1 MNREERRAAVKKLT
15 KKGLTKESAI
25 TFVKKMNA
33 ITTNPITAWEG
44 EKVTLDYNR
53 IISYPDWKQMREDYR
68 NWVTEHKNDIFTV
81 EFDPLK
87 KERQTADYNSLV
99 QFAED
104 ETNPKWLF
112 WAGDLIPVE
121 GQTRPDTDK
130 EKLVKEFNEKVDNI
144 LAKMK

>member
-1 MNREERRAAVKKLT
+1 MNREERRTAVKKLT

-25 TFVKKMNA
+25 TFVKRMDS

-99 QFAED
+99 QFVED
-104 ETNPKWLF
+104 ETKPKWLF

-121 GQTRPDTDK
+121 GQTRPISDK
-130 EKLVKEFNEKVDNI
+130 EKLVKEFNEKVDSI

>member
-15 KKGLTKESAI
+15 KKGLTRGSAT
-25 TFVKKMNA
+25 TFVKRMDA
-33 ITTNPITAWEG
+33 ITINPITTWEG
-44 EKVTLDYNR
+44 EQVTLDYNR
-53 IISYPDWKQMREDYR
+53 IISYPDWKQLRKDYR
-68 NWVTEHKNDIFTV
+68 DWVTEHKNDVFTV

-87 KERQTADYNSLV
+87 KEKQTADYNSFV
-99 QFAED
+99 QLKED

>member
-15 KKGLTKESAI
+15 KKGLTKERAI
-25 TFVKKMNA
+25 TFVKRMDS

-81 EFDPLK
+81 EFDSLK
-87 KERQTADYNSLV
+87 KERQTTDYNSLV
-99 QFAED
+99 QFVED
-104 ETNPKWLF
+104 ETKPKWLF

-121 GQTRPDTDK
+121 GQTRPITDK
-130 EKLVKEFNEKVDNI
+130 EKLVKEFNEKVDSI

>member
-1 MNREERRAAVKKLT
+1 MNREERRAAVKKLA

-25 TFVKKMNA
+25 TFVKRIDS
-33 ITTNPITAWEG
+33 ITTNPITTWEG

-87 KERQTADYNSLV
+87 KEKQTADYNSFV
-99 QFAED
+99 QFVED
-104 ETNPKWLF
+104 ETKPKWLF

-121 GQTRPDTDK
+121 GQTRPVTDK
-130 EKLVKEFNEKVDNI
+130 EKLVKEFNEKIDSI
-144 LAKMK
+144 LSKME

>member
-1 MNREERRAAVKKLT
+1 MNREERRAAVKKLI

-25 TFVKKMNA
+25 TFVKRMDS
-33 ITTNPITAWEG
+33 ITTNPITTWEG

-99 QFAED
+99 QFVED
-104 ETNPKWLF
+104 ETKPKWLF

-121 GQTRPDTDK
+121 GQTRPITDK
-130 EKLVKEFNEKVDNI
+130 EKLVKEFNEKVDSI

>member
-1 MNREERRAAVKKLT
+1 MD
-15 KKGLTKESAI
+15 S
-25 TFVKKMNA
+25 

-99 QFAED
+99 QFVED
-104 ETNPKWLF
+104 ETKPKWLF

-121 GQTRPDTDK
+121 GQTRPITDK
-130 EKLVKEFNEKVDNI
+130 EKLVKEFNEKVDSI